1 MEHSALVPQRCDGS
15 LAIAVHP
22 NRLSSTCG
30 IASRANRDAGEIAAS
45 LSIAALLHDV
55 LKASTK
61 QALAHARA
69 ARHEASIS
77 HCLQHTPHQRLSPA
91 FFATWVT
98 GMQTVGRYSQG
109 YRVPHRAVAWTCL
122 SGFDA

>member
-1 MEHSALVPQRCDGS
+1 MERSALVPQCCDGS
-15 LAIAVHP
+15 LAIALHL
-22 NRLSSTCG
+22 NRFASTCG
-30 IASRANRDAGEIAAS
+30 IASRANRDAMEIAAS
-45 LSIAALLHDV
+45 LPIAALLHDV
-55 LKASTK
+55 WKDSTT

-69 ARHEASIS
+69 AKHDVSTRTACS
-77 HCLQHTPHQRLSPA
+77 TPTSAAFPA

-109 YRVPHRAVAWTCL
+109 YRAPHRAVAWTCL

>member
-1 MEHSALVPQRCDGS
+1 M
-15 LAIAVHP
+15 
-22 NRLSSTCG
+22 
-30 IASRANRDAGEIAAS
+30 EIAAS

-69 ARHEASIS
+69 ASYDISIS

-91 FFATWVT
+91 FF
-98 GMQTVGRYSQG
+98 RYLL
-109 YRVPHRAVAWTCL
+109 HRHEDRSSL
-122 SGFDA
+122 